1 MRVVRRD
8 KFIGRS
14 RWPKG
19 ECAAASELELA
30 NGGLGYYATDA
41 VEVFQHATEIWVE
54 VRSLRQLVEHL
65 FRDAVHGHIL

>member
-19 ECAAASELELA
+19 ERAAASELEVA
-30 NGGLGYYATDA
+30 NGGFGYYATDS
-41 VEVFQHATEIWVE
+41 VEVFEYATEFWAD
-54 VRSLRQLVEHL
+54 VRSLRQLIEHL